1 MNGMRAPAS
10 VAALALM
17 LTGCAP
23 ATTTIT
29 STGRVQADRVSVQAP
44 TLGVPRVNLN
54 AGFVVS
60 ATTAANLSTVPTL
73 LSFGQAQRV
82 SAVEVTLGDQVQAGD
97 VLVRFDDAALAAGV
111 TAAKADHALAKTQV
125 GVIDSAIDTTHDKEA
140 DLAEARKDVTD
151 GIAKATKARK
161 DLSSKL
167 AEARKA
173 AKDLPAQLT
182 KVEKTIKE
190 LTAQRATAAR
200 TLAQLRANRATAA
213 KNLAEVEAALA
224 ALPPDAPD
232 SVRDPLLAAQKKLQ
246 DAITQLDAGI
256 KKLTAALKQ
265 IDGGLAEL
273 KAGRA
278 KLKTGIIQVNEGIP
292 KLTKAIRTID
302 TNLAKAND
310 GLVKI
315 DKGKKKLREAR
326 ADLKRAR
333 TLAVIAADN
342 DTAVAQAQTARSRAV
357 VTAPRDG
364 TVSSIAQVGD
374 MLAPGATVAELS
386 APAHIVQL
394 WLAPAQ
400 AAEVCVGDAATV
412 AFGADPAGTI
422 SRILPLAQYPPTFH
436 TTDEVHLTRA
446 VPIEVTTDAALP
458 PGVPV
463 DVQLTPCRTN
473 EVNK

>member
-1 MNGMRAPAS
+1 M
-10 VAALALM
+10 
-17 LTGCAP
+17 
-23 ATTTIT
+23 
-29 STGRVQADRVSVQAP
+29 
-44 TLGVPRVNLN
+44 PRVNLN

-232 SVRDPLLAAQKKLQ
+232 SVRDPLLAAQKQLQ

-357 VTAPRDG
+357 VTA
-364 TVSSIAQVGD
+364 VSY
-374 MLAPGATVAELS
+374 T
-386 APAHIVQL
+386 
-394 WLAPAQ
+394 
-400 AAEVCVGDAATV
+400 
-412 AFGADPAGTI
+412 
-422 SRILPLAQYPPTFH
+422 
-436 TTDEVHLTRA
+436 HLTLPTNR
-446 VPIEVTTDAALP
+446 EV
-458 PGVPV
+458 
-463 DVQLTPCRTN
+463 
-473 EVNK
+473 